1 MAGQKAT
8 SGSAVPARP
17 SEAADIADQIQALLR
32 TRDSFRDDLLGGL
45 DALKRVTAERDHLL
59 ALINQVPDQL
69 FVKDLDSRFL
79 VVNQA
84 VVADKSFIATGEPV
98 TVEAL
103 IGKTDFDLFAPPVAQ
118 EFRDIELQIMQ
129 SGQPML
135 SMMEHNAYADGSPKW
150 VSMTKAPLRDRDG
163 VVTGLVG
170 VAHDVTLRK
179 EAEDRV
185 RFMAH
190 HDVLTGLPNRAL
202 LVDRLDQAILQ
213 AAEAGRPVAI
223 VFLDLDN
230 FKWVNDTLGHQAGDN
245 LLTIV
250 ASRIAV
256 CLRATDTVARLGGDE
271 FVILL
276 PDPPQEIDQ
285 MIDVVE
291 RVRKSVAAPVEIGG
305 RTFSVTVSLGVA
317 RFPLDGR
324 SREELLAKADA
335 AMYQSKKKGRNA
347 FSFADPDA

>member
-1 MAGQKAT
+1 MAGQKAAASLMT
-8 SGSAVPARP
+8 PAEMVA
-17 SEAADIADQIQALLR
+17 EANIADQIQ
-32 TRDSFRDDLLGGL
+32 DLLQMSERLHGDLADGR
-45 DALKRVTAERDHLL
+45 DALKRATEERDHLL

-79 VVNQA
+79 VANEA
-84 VVADKSFIATGEPV
+84 VVADKSFIATGKPV
-98 TVEAL
+98 TVEEL
-103 IGKTDFDLFAPPVAQ
+103 IGKTDFDLFAAPVAQ
-118 EFRDIELQIMQ
+118 EFRNIELQIMQ

-135 SMMEHNAYADGSPKW
+135 SMTEHNAYADGRPKW
-150 VSMTKAPLRDRDG
+150 VSMTKAPLRDRNG
-163 VVTGLVG
+163 VITGLVG

-202 LVDRLDQAILQ
+202 LLDRLDQAILQ
-213 AAEAGRPVAI
+213 AGESGRTVAI

-230 FKWVNDTLGHQAGDN
+230 FKWVNDTLGHHGGDT
-245 LLTIV
+245 LLSIV
-250 ASRIAV
+250 SARVAV

-276 PDPPQEIDQ
+276 PDPPQAIDRL
-285 MIDVVE
+285 IHLVE
-291 RVRKSVAAPVEIGG
+291 RVRKCVAEPVEIAG
-305 RTFSVTVSLGVA
+305 RIFSVTTSLGVA

-324 SREELLAKADA
+324 GRDELLAKADA
-335 AMYQSKKKGRNA
+335 AMYRSKRMGRNM
-347 FSFADPDA
+347 FSLAEA

>member
-1 MAGQKAT
+1 MSGQKAT
-8 SGSAVPARP
+8 SGLAVPP
-17 SEAADIADQIQALLR
+17 ETTTDIADQIQALLK
-32 TRDSFRDDLLGGL
+32 TRDSFRDNLLTGL
-45 DALKRVTAERDHLL
+45 DALKRVTEERDQLL

-79 VVNQA
+79 VANQA
-84 VVADKSFIATGEPV
+84 VVADKTFIATGEAV
-98 TVEAL
+98 TVDAL

-118 EFRDIELQIMQ
+118 EFRDIEVQIMQ

-135 SMMEHNAYADGSPKW
+135 SMTEHNSYADGRPKW
-150 VSMTKAPLRDRDG
+150 VSMTKAPLRDRNG

-213 AAEAGRPVAI
+213 ANEAGRSVAI

-250 ASRIAV
+250 SSRVTV

-276 PDPPQEIDQ
+276 PDPPADIEQIV
-285 MIDVVE
+285 DVVE
-291 RVRKSVAAPVEIGG
+291 RVRKAVALPVEIGG
-305 RTFSVTVSLGVA
+305 HTFNVTTSLGIA

-324 SREELLAKADA
+324 SRDELLAKADA
-335 AMYQSKKKGRNA
+335 AMYRSKKNGRNTY
-347 FSFADPDA
+347 SFA